1 METRMSG
8 LWNAMAKSQLLPRG
22 GQSLPL
28 LLRAMAIPRPCL
40 CANILFELVCENWR
54 CSEQVCVFALASM
67 ALDLFTPR
75 RYGQRAKTK
84 QGILD
89 IRRRSSLGKLG
100 KHPFL
105 VDEQMK
111 RSGA

>member
-1 METRMSG
+1 MGEGAETRMCG

-28 LLRAMAIPRPCL
+28 RPRAMAIPPPCL
-40 CANILFELVCENWR
+40 YANILFELFYEIGEAHSKYARSRSHRWLWF
-54 CSEQVCVFALASM
+54 CVLPVAVA
-67 ALDLFTPR
+67 T
-75 RYGQRAKTK
+75 GQDKAGNTGH
-84 QGILD
+84 QTSIV
-89 IRRRSSLGKLG
+89 G

-105 VDEQMK
+105 VDEQMN